1 VNAPI
6 FSSGTIVGQ
15 LTEDAASLLQIA
27 PQTFTFTDQGMN
39 SPGDADSQFPLVTA
53 PANAIGTF
61 NAVLLD
67 DATGQGGDTT
77 GTIQWSYSV
86 NTAVVQYLA
95 AGQTLQ
101 QVYQIEVFDLDGNS
115 FTQHITITITGT
127 NDAPIISSA
136 APNHA
141 FGEDDTAITVTSTL
155 AFTDADITDTHTLSS
170 VTVNASGI
178 TNGLAADNAALIAML
193 STTVSTTTGTP
204 SAPSAGQIGY
214 TFSANSAQFQYLA
227 QGEEL
232 TLTYTLTLSDG
243 QGGTATQ
250 TLAITITG
258 TNDIPTLAPVSFSQT
273 DTADNDIFA
282 TSTGTLVA
290 TDADGTDT
298 LTYGLNGSS
307 PSSEAG
313 FDIQTTGIYGTLYL
327 NTATGAYSFVPNSVA
342 VQGLSTGES
351 ATEWFT
357 LSVTDGR
364 SDAVTNTLTFF
375 LSGAN
380 DTAEVTGDI
389 SGTVVEAADTAGT
402 PTVSGDL
409 NHTDRDNADVDD
421 AWTPVTDGRTSYGRL
436 TVGADGRWTYT
447 LDNTNPAVQALR
459 EGQTLTDTATV
470 FTTGGTAQTLTFT
483 INGANDASVS
493 VGSSGQLSEA
503 GGVLNGTNETPSVTG
518 DIDHTDVDNANDVWQ
533 PATLT
538 GQYGTL
544 VIGANGA
551 WTYTTDQTNAAVQAL
566 SAVADTLTD
575 TIRVRSGDGT
585 EHAITITITGAD
597 DAAEVT
603 GDISGTIDEAGGVA
617 NAEDSNAVAGQ
628 ISGDLNHTDSDSDD
642 ADDAWTPISSQVT
655 TYGTFTM
662 LANGQWTYTLNNDL
676 PAVQAL
682 NNESDP
688 LTDTITV
695 TTTGGTEQRINIT
708 ITGTNDDAVISGS
721 TTGTVQEA
729 GGLNNADA
737 GIPTVTGTLTAAD
750 VDNTPN
756 SWIAQ
761 TDNDVYGTFTLTEAG
776 VWTYTLDN
784 SRPATQALAG
794 GASVPRSFQVV
805 TIDNTLTTVTVTI
818 AGSNDAPTVT
828 AGGITTGALTE
839 PTGTGQFNLRD
850 ADLSGSFTV
859 TDLDTGT
866 VWAETNAGPTFA
878 WSAGDLTTSVLAN
891 SARTAIT
898 NAFTADINPSGQV
911 TWRFDANTTSNINLN
926 FLAAG
931 ETLTVT
937 FNVTVTDGAGGSVVQ
952 PVVITFTGTNDT
964 PTGTEAWGVYITE
977 GQAITRGDGS
987 VTGTDNDLTGT
998 LIDGQHRVVAVD
1010 NAVSGTVGESNA
1022 TYAIAFTDLDLNNTG
1037 HTVAQSVTTT
1047 ASSGV
1052 TIPSGINFLS
1062 FMTSSLAFTS
1072 AGNGGQINW
1081 TFQAPDS
1088 AFDFL
1093 AAGQTLT
1100 ITYQFNVT
1108 DQNNATTTGAG
1119 RTITVTVTGT
1129 NDAPTITMESEGAV
1143 TEDGTSAGTA
1153 SITGTLAGADGAN
1166 WVDIDTTDDPLL
1178 AVNRGSHGTDAQSLL
1193 TFDQT
1198 APGAETVDYAVING
1212 TYGTLYLRANGTYT
1226 YVLDNT
1232 RAATQA
1238 LDEGSNGTEVF
1249 NYTVTDRAEATAI
1262 SRLTITVNGANDGPV
1277 FGTVTAPADV
1287 VEDAAAAAQDI
1298 SLSGSFDVSDVDAND
1313 TLSIVVGTPVVALAG
1328 SSNPLPAGL
1337 AEALSA
1343 ALSASGTVNSNS
1355 GAGGLTI
1362 GWSFTAN
1369 DLNLDFLNNGD
1380 RLTVTFPIRVS
1391 DGTAQSAPQNLTITF
1406 LGTNDAPIL
1415 ANDTGAVTEAGNATA
1430 GTSSVNGN
1438 VLTNDSD
1445 PDQDA
1450 VLSVTAVELPGG
1462 ASSAEVGT
1470 DTQIIGTYGVLT
1482 ISSNGAWSYAL
1493 RNDFAATQALDDG
1506 ANGTDTF
1513 TLITSDENGATRG
1526 QTLSINVTGTN
1537 DLPAVTSVS
1546 NIEAVAEAVDAAAQA
1561 ISVNGTITVSD
1572 VDQND
1577 TLTASHGTP
1586 VVLMNGEPFSLPPD
1600 VAAGL
1605 IGAGV
1610 LTFTG
1615 TPNSDAGTPQSISW
1629 IYSGTADLNFLRAGQ
1644 TLTITFPVSVSD
1656 GTGASQT
1663 QPLTITITG
1672 SNDGP
1677 IAVADASSQEAGTIL
1692 KEAGDEPALAGQPT
1706 ASGNVLTNDIELDQ
1720 GDTQQ
1725 VTLAGAGTA
1734 VPTDAVTNTG
1744 ITVIGIYGTLLINHD
1759 GSWSYTLNNADAD
1772 TQALAAG
1779 QRVTDVFTY
1788 VMQDGSG
1795 ATSSATL
1802 TLHIEGSNDGP
1813 VLTPGIVTGSMTEG
1827 PDGAPDG
1834 DNVPTTLSGTI
1845 AFADRDAAD
1854 RPGSD
1859 GSASTGATLTAALAV
1874 TGSSLNAEQ
1883 LTAANALISA
1893 FSLSLSD
1900 GATNT
1905 GTINWSFAPTPA
1917 ALDFLRA
1924 AQTATLTFT
1933 VTLNDGNGGTASQN
1947 VTINLTGAND
1957 GVGLLEGGARTGTVT
1972 ERTEAEEQTSPSPE
1986 SLEATGSFRFTD
1998 PDLAANP
2005 VQILNH
2011 LGVLNGASQFGG
2023 TLTQINRI
2031 VDAATGTKEVTWTYR
2046 IDPANLNL
2054 QQLGAGETLTETFTI
2069 RVLDQAAGGILLQPI
2084 TITLTG
2090 TNDRP
2095 VITATDVTGSTTEG
2109 DLLASM
2115 TNSGSISFD
2124 DLDTT
2129 DLVSVTHAFQNV
2141 GWSGGTLPAGQQAEL
2156 EAALAN
2162 AFTLSGAGTAAA
2174 ANSGAVTWNFSLLS
2188 TMVEFLGAGQTLT
2201 VTYRIT
2207 ATDDSGDTATN
2218 SATQNVTI
2226 TITGT
2231 NDLPVITGQDTGDR
2245 SVTEG
2250 TESVASGTL
2259 QIMDLD
2265 AGEAI
2270 FRVLTNQAATYGTY
2284 SINAAGEWSYTL
2296 NNQNE
2301 TVQALSAG
2309 ETITDTLT
2317 FTAADGTTTTV
2328 AITITGTNDAP
2339 VITGQTAGDRSV
2351 TEESDLSAS
2360 GTLGVT
2366 DVDDGEATFQPQTG
2380 TAASFGTYSINAA
2393 GEWSYTLNNQN
2404 ETVQALSAGETI
2416 TDTLTF
2422 TTADGTTTTVDI
2434 IITGTND
2441 APVITG
2447 QTAGDRSVTE
2457 ESDLSASGS
2466 LGVTDVD
2473 DGEATFQRQ
2482 TGTAA
2487 SFGTYS
2493 INAAGEWSYTLNNQ
2507 NETVQALSAGETVTD
2522 TLTFTTADGTTTTVD
2537 ITITGTNDAPVVTTA
2552 DGANLG
2558 TVEDQGERSDGAVAG
2573 ALTASGQLTASDADE
2588 GETAGLTWSTTSTS
2602 AYGTFTLNPNG
2613 SWTFTLNP
2621 AVAESLSEN
2630 DTITEQFTAIVSD
2643 GQGGTAQQVVTVR
2656 INGTNDA
2663 PVISTTSTVTGSVTE
2678 TGTGT
2683 TPPAT
2688 PVTATGTLVATDPD
2702 TGDTLAWSI
2711 VGAAAGTFGN
2721 LTLSGAVWTYTLDD
2735 SLATTQA
2742 LTTGQ
2747 TRTET
2752 FTLRVTDSQGV
2763 SRDQTITVTVTGR
2776 NEVFTGF
2783 DDIDDNLTGTGTADS
2798 LIGLSGDDTLSG
2810 ASGNDVIFGGLGD
2823 DSMVGGSGDDMIHAD
2838 GGSDI
2843 AEGGSGNDTLVLASN
2858 WADYDISFAGGAY
2871 TFTAANG
2878 DSVRATG
2885 IESIRFGD
2893 GPAVAIAAV
2902 LNDTPTAGTDSAT
2915 IAEDGTLTIPL
2926 SVLLGNDEDADTPL
2940 GDILTITAVS
2950 AGSGG
2955 SVRIDGNNVVFTPT
2969 PNFNGPASFSYT
2981 VTDANGATATGTV
2994 NVTVTPVNDAPVV
3007 ASPLADQAGSEDTA
3021 FTFTVPSGT
3030 FTDVDN
3036 TTLTLS
3042 LGAGT
3047 PEWLSISAEGVISGT
3062 PPANFNGTVSVTVVA
3077 TDAGGLTA
3085 TSTFNIAIAAVNDA
3099 PVVASPLADQ
3109 AGSEDTAFTFTVPSG
3124 TFTDVDD
3131 TTLTLSLGAGTP
3143 EWLSISAEGVIS
3155 GTPPA
3160 NFNGTVSVTVVA
3172 TDAGGLTATSTF
3184 NIAIAAVND
3193 APVVASPLA
3202 DQAGSEDTAFT
3213 FTVPPGTFTDVD
3225 NATLTLS
3232 LGAGA
3237 PEWLSINAEGVISGT
3252 PPANFNGTVSVTV
3265 VATDAGG
3272 LTATSTFNIAIAAV
3286 NDAPVFTGILPDQFL
3301 DEDTPYSY
3309 TVPEGTFADVDDDTV
3324 TYSLAVGSP
3333 QWLSIN
3339 GTTGQITGVPPTDFT
3354 GTVTVTVV
3362 ATDAG
3367 GLTASESFDLAVT
3380 PFNDAPAVS
3389 VTVTPGL
3396 RENPALGAV
3405 AAVLEVT
3412 DVDSDPANSSFFL
3425 EDDAGG
3431 RFALDGSNIVVA
3443 NPLLLDFEQAS
3454 SYTVRVRV
3462 TDEGGA
3468 QTTRVITINL
3478 ADEVSETVIGSAA
3491 DNLIVSEAGNDSLSG
3506 LGGNDRLVAGA
3517 GNDTLDGGTGNDTLE
3532 GGTGDDLYIVDG
3544 AGDVIVEG
3552 AGNGTDTVRT
3562 SVRYSLGA
3570 NAHIE
3575 HLATTDDAGT
3585 AAINLIGN
3593 GFSQTITGNAGVN
3606 NLLGGGGNDILFGG
3620 AGNDSLTGGTG
3631 IDTLH
3636 GGAGNDVYFIDDAD
3650 DAIVETAGNGTADR
3664 VIASVSFA
3672 LAEDD
3677 NIETMATVA
3686 QAATTPINL
3695 TGNSLA
3701 QSITGN
3707 AGANLLSGLGGN
3719 DRLIAGAG
3727 NDTLDGGTGNDT
3739 LEGGTGDDLYIVDG
3753 AGDVIVEGAGNG
3765 TDTVRTSVRY
3775 SLATDAH
3782 IEHLATTD
3790 DSGTAAINL
3799 IGNGFSQTITGNAGV
3814 NNLLGGGGNDILFGG
3829 AGNDSLT
3836 GGTGIDTLHGG
3847 AGNDVYFIDDADD
3860 AIVETAG
3867 NGTAD
3872 RVIASVS
3879 FALAEDDNIET
3890 MATVAQAA
3898 TTPINLTGNGLA
3910 QSITGNAGANLLSGL
3925 GGDDRLNGRGGN
3937 DTLDGGTGNDTL
3949 EGGTGSDTF
3958 VFTNNFGRDVITD
3971 FNTAAVGEVINL
3983 SALTNIEDWTDLTTN
3998 HLRTEG
4004 GNAVIFDGTN
4014 TITLN
4019 GVTIAS
4025 LSAGDFLF

>member
-1 VNAPI
+1 MNAPI

-39 SPGDADSQFPLVTA
+39 SLGDADSQFPLVAA

-95 AGQTLQ
+95 AGQNLQ

-115 FTQHITITITGT
+115 FTQPITITITGT

-178 TNGLAADNAALIAML
+178 TNGLAADNAALVAML

-298 LTYGLNGSS
+298 LTFGLNGSS

-313 FDIQTTGIYGTLYL
+313 FDVQTTGIYGTLYL
-327 NTATGAYSFVPNSVA
+327 NTATGAYRFVPNSVA

-566 SAVADTLTD
+566 SAVGDTLTD

-585 EHAITITITGAD
+585 EHTITITITGAD

-628 ISGDLNHTDSDSDD
+628 ISGDLNHTDADSDD

-662 LANGQWTYTLNNDL
+662 LANGQWTYTLNNNL

-761 TDNDVYGTFTLTEAG
+761 TVNDDYGTFTLTEAG
-776 VWTYTLDN
+776 VWTYMIDN

-794 GASVPRSFQVV
+794 GASVLRIFPVV

-839 PTGTGQFNLRD
+839 PAGTGQFNLRD

-898 NAFTADINPSGQV
+898 NAFTADINSSGQV

-1249 NYTVTDRAEATAI
+1249 NYTITDRAEATAI

-1277 FGTVTAPADV
+1277 LGTVTAPADV

-1298 SLSGSFDVSDVDAND
+1298 SLSGSFDVSDVDAHD
-1313 TLSIVVGTPVVALAG
+1313 TLSIVVGTPVVALTG

-1362 GWSFTAN
+1362 GWTFTAN

-1415 ANDTGAVTEAGNATA
+1415 ANDTGAVTEAGSATA

-1546 NIEAVAEAVDAAAQA
+1546 NVEAVAEAVDAAAQA

-1706 ASGNVLTNDIELDQ
+1706 ASGNVLTNDVELDQ

-1744 ITVIGIYGTLLINHD
+1744 INVIGTYGTLLINPD

-1845 AFADRDAAD
+1845 AFADPDAAD

-1957 GVGLLEGGARTGTVT
+1957 GVALLEGGARTGTVT

-2011 LGVLNGASQFGG
+2011 LGVLNGGSQFGG

-2115 TNSGSISFD
+2115 TESGSISFD

-2141 GWSGGTLPAGQQAEL
+2141 GWSGGTLPSGQQAEL

-2162 AFTLSGAGTAAA
+2162 AFTLAGAGTAAA

-2231 NDLPVITGQDTGDR
+2231 NDLPVITGQETGDR

-2250 TESVASGTL
+2250 TDSVASGTL

-2284 SINAAGEWSYTL
+2284 SINAAGEWSYSL

-2309 ETITDTLT
+2309 ETINDTLT

-2380 TAASFGTYSINAA
+2380 TGASFGTYSINAA

-2422 TTADGTTTTVDI
+2422 TTADGTTTTV
-2434 IITGTND
+2434 
-2441 APVITG
+2441 A
-2447 QTAGDRSVTE
+2447 
-2457 ESDLSASGS
+2457 
-2466 LGVTDVD
+2466 
-2473 DGEATFQRQ
+2473 
-2482 TGTAA
+2482 
-2487 SFGTYS
+2487 
-2493 INAAGEWSYTLNNQ
+2493 
-2507 NETVQALSAGETVTD
+2507 
-2522 TLTFTTADGTTTTVD
+2522 
-2537 ITITGTNDAPVVTTA
+2537 ITITGTNNQKLILIA
-2552 DGANLG
+2552 DG
-2558 TVEDQGERSDGAVAG
+2558 
-2573 ALTASGQLTASDADE
+2573 
-2588 GETAGLTWSTTSTS
+2588 
-2602 AYGTFTLNPNG
+2602 
-2613 SWTFTLNP
+2613 
-2621 AVAESLSEN
+2621 ES
-2630 DTITEQFTAIVSD
+2630 I
-2643 GQGGTAQQVVTVR
+2643 
-2656 INGTNDA
+2656 
-2663 PVISTTSTVTGSVTE
+2663 
-2678 TGTGT
+2678 
-2683 TPPAT
+2683 
-2688 PVTATGTLVATDPD
+2688 
-2702 TGDTLAWSI
+2702 
-2711 VGAAAGTFGN
+2711 
-2721 LTLSGAVWTYTLDD
+2721 
-2735 SLATTQA
+2735 
-2742 LTTGQ
+2742 
-2747 TRTET
+2747 TRT
-2752 FTLRVTDSQGV
+2752 
-2763 SRDQTITVTVTGR
+2763 
-2776 NEVFTGF
+2776 
-2783 DDIDDNLTGTGTADS
+2783 
-2798 LIGLSGDDTLSG
+2798 
-2810 ASGNDVIFGGLGD
+2810 
-2823 DSMVGGSGDDMIHAD
+2823 
-2838 GGSDI
+2838 
-2843 AEGGSGNDTLVLASN
+2843 
-2858 WADYDISFAGGAY
+2858 
-2871 TFTAANG
+2871 
-2878 DSVRATG
+2878 
-2885 IESIRFGD
+2885 
-2893 GPAVAIAAV
+2893 
-2902 LNDTPTAGTDSAT
+2902 
-2915 IAEDGTLTIPL
+2915 
-2926 SVLLGNDEDADTPL
+2926 
-2940 GDILTITAVS
+2940 
-2950 AGSGG
+2950 
-2955 SVRIDGNNVVFTPT
+2955 
-2969 PNFNGPASFSYT
+2969 
-2981 VTDANGATATGTV
+2981 
-2994 NVTVTPVNDAPVV
+2994 
-3007 ASPLADQAGSEDTA
+3007 
-3021 FTFTVPSGT
+3021 
-3030 FTDVDN
+3030 
-3036 TTLTLS
+3036 
-3042 LGAGT
+3042 
-3047 PEWLSISAEGVISGT
+3047 
-3062 PPANFNGTVSVTVVA
+3062 
-3077 TDAGGLTA
+3077 
-3085 TSTFNIAIAAVNDA
+3085 
-3099 PVVASPLADQ
+3099 
-3109 AGSEDTAFTFTVPSG
+3109 
-3124 TFTDVDD
+3124 
-3131 TTLTLSLGAGTP
+3131 
-3143 EWLSISAEGVIS
+3143 
-3155 GTPPA
+3155 
-3160 NFNGTVSVTVVA
+3160 
-3172 TDAGGLTATSTF
+3172 
-3184 NIAIAAVND
+3184 
-3193 APVVASPLA
+3193 
-3202 DQAGSEDTAFT
+3202 
-3213 FTVPPGTFTDVD
+3213 
-3225 NATLTLS
+3225 
-3232 LGAGA
+3232 
-3237 PEWLSINAEGVISGT
+3237 
-3252 PPANFNGTVSVTV
+3252 
-3265 VATDAGG
+3265 
-3272 LTATSTFNIAIAAV
+3272 
-3286 NDAPVFTGILPDQFL
+3286 
-3301 DEDTPYSY
+3301 
-3309 TVPEGTFADVDDDTV
+3309 
-3324 TYSLAVGSP
+3324 
-3333 QWLSIN
+3333 
-3339 GTTGQITGVPPTDFT
+3339 
-3354 GTVTVTVV
+3354 
-3362 ATDAG
+3362 
-3367 GLTASESFDLAVT
+3367 
-3380 PFNDAPAVS
+3380 
-3389 VTVTPGL
+3389 
-3396 RENPALGAV
+3396 
-3405 AAVLEVT
+3405 
-3412 DVDSDPANSSFFL
+3412 
-3425 EDDAGG
+3425 
-3431 RFALDGSNIVVA
+3431 
-3443 NPLLLDFEQAS
+3443 
-3454 SYTVRVRV
+3454 
-3462 TDEGGA
+3462 
-3468 QTTRVITINL
+3468 
-3478 ADEVSETVIGSAA
+3478 
-3491 DNLIVSEAGNDSLSG
+3491 
-3506 LGGNDRLVAGA
+3506 
-3517 GNDTLDGGTGNDTLE
+3517 
-3532 GGTGDDLYIVDG
+3532 
-3544 AGDVIVEG
+3544 
-3552 AGNGTDTVRT
+3552 
-3562 SVRYSLGA
+3562 
-3570 NAHIE
+3570 
-3575 HLATTDDAGT
+3575 
-3585 AAINLIGN
+3585 
-3593 GFSQTITGNAGVN
+3593 
-3606 NLLGGGGNDILFGG
+3606 
-3620 AGNDSLTGGTG
+3620 
-3631 IDTLH
+3631 
-3636 GGAGNDVYFIDDAD
+3636 
-3650 DAIVETAGNGTADR
+3650 
-3664 VIASVSFA
+3664 
-3672 LAEDD
+3672 
-3677 NIETMATVA
+3677 
-3686 QAATTPINL
+3686 
-3695 TGNSLA
+3695 
-3701 QSITGN
+3701 
-3707 AGANLLSGLGGN
+3707 
-3719 DRLIAGAG
+3719 
-3727 NDTLDGGTGNDT
+3727 
-3739 LEGGTGDDLYIVDG
+3739 
-3753 AGDVIVEGAGNG
+3753 
-3765 TDTVRTSVRY
+3765 
-3775 SLATDAH
+3775 
-3782 IEHLATTD
+3782 
-3790 DSGTAAINL
+3790 
-3799 IGNGFSQTITGNAGV
+3799 
-3814 NNLLGGGGNDILFGG
+3814 
-3829 AGNDSLT
+3829 
-3836 GGTGIDTLHGG
+3836 
-3847 AGNDVYFIDDADD
+3847 
-3860 AIVETAG
+3860 
-3867 NGTAD
+3867 
-3872 RVIASVS
+3872 
-3879 FALAEDDNIET
+3879 
-3890 MATVAQAA
+3890 
-3898 TTPINLTGNGLA
+3898 
-3910 QSITGNAGANLLSGL
+3910 
-3925 GGDDRLNGRGGN
+3925 
-3937 DTLDGGTGNDTL
+3937 
-3949 EGGTGSDTF
+3949 
-3958 VFTNNFGRDVITD
+3958 
-3971 FNTAAVGEVINL
+3971 
-3983 SALTNIEDWTDLTTN
+3983 
-3998 HLRTEG
+3998 
-4004 GNAVIFDGTN
+4004 
-4014 TITLN
+4014 
-4019 GVTIAS
+4019 
-4025 LSAGDFLF
+4025 